1 MLRECNYNAP
11 SNRLCRE
18 VGFQINDKEMLKVNA
33 RILTQPII
41 QTGPNPNS
49 KASGQIG
56 RILLD
61 GNLFTPKPLSALAI
75 TYFGTS
81 IEQDANIMDR
91 FRTTL
96 LNVSLLNTE

>member
-33 RILTQPII
+33 RILTQPQI
-41 QTGPNPNS
+41 QTGPNS
-49 KASGQIG
+49 KANGQIG
-56 RILLD
+56 RIRLD
-61 GNLFTPKPLSALAI
+61 GHLFTPKPLSALAI
-75 TYFGTS
+75 TYFGAYA
-81 IEQDANIMDR
+81 EQDANIMDR